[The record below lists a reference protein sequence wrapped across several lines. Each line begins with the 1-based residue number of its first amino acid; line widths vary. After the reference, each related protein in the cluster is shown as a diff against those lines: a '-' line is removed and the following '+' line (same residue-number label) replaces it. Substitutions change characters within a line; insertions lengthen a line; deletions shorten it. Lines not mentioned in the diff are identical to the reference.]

1 MKSEEECVVV
11 LRKWFDEDIT
21 GNIIFYHSPHSGGAE
36 AIIEQVIKVRE
47 MEPTT
52 RAAFGMLMDD
62 LGVERGEVFRDKDGN
77 PDRIK
82 LTRRFSA
89 DD

>member
-1 MKSEEECVVV
+1 MKTEKECLDV
-11 LRKWFDEDIT
+11 LREWFSDGLV
-21 GNIIFYHSPHSGGAE
+21 GNIIFYRSPHSDGAE
-36 AIIEQVIKVRE
+36 AIIEQVVKVRE
-47 MEPTT
+47 MKPTT

-82 LTRRFSA
+82 LTRRF
-89 DD
+89 DCG